1 MILAISTK
9 PAPSDYAPRS
19 VTHAIPNLRESSLGG
34 FSVAS
39 EILIEEIRVGPTVY
53 PLGAPTRGYFLP
65 PRATCGG
72 KFWVDGFSPK
82 FAGEGETVL
91 TARTDWEENVH
102 SEFQRLYA
110 MRDFEMSDADRETW
124 GLLAERID
132 VELYREMTPLIGREI
147 GKVMAATPGR
157 RRIQWLDGMS
167 DDFTLSQVPGAFAA
181 YKAGSW
187 FEAQVVRNPLNGRF
201 MEILSAQRITSL
213 DAITPAEVRE
223 LEQQFPTS
231 KDLPAATL

>member
-1 MILAISTK
+1 MILAISSE
-9 PAPSDYAPRS
+9 PVPSDYAPRP
-19 VTHAIPNLRESSLGG
+19 VTHAISNLRDGSLGG

-39 EILIEEIRVGPTVY
+39 EILIEEIRIGTTVY
-53 PLGAPTRGYFLP
+53 ALRVPTRGYFLP
-65 PRATCGG
+65 PRATRGG

-82 FAGEGETVL
+82 FAGAGETVL
-91 TARTDWEENVH
+91 TARTDWEETVH
-102 SEFQRLYA
+102 LEFQQLYA
-110 MRDFEMSDADRETW
+110 MREFEMGDADRETW

-147 GKVMAATPGR
+147 GKVIAATPGR

-167 DDFTLSQVPGAFAA
+167 DDYTLSQVPGAFAA
-181 YKAGSW
+181 YKAGAW
-187 FEAQVVRNPLNGRF
+187 FEAQVVRNPLDGRF

-213 DAITPAEVRE
+213 DSITPAEVRE
-223 LEQQFPTS
+223 LERQFPTS